1 MSAPQRVMLLASK
14 AELAP
19 ESRVWGTGG
28 WQMPEG
34 REGLDW
40 LTFARLLGWE
50 VEVVAASTA
59 PRALGESWPRCVI
72 VGCDPRSVS
81 EKWVRLLDDMLRR
94 VPVLVVA
101 RAASEGSRFAELAGT
116 YRAHGSGH
124 GRELTWTGP
133 GPRWS
138 TTLREDIDIHP
149 LENTEEVPVW
159 AHSDAGPAVVAKRH
173 GKGSIATVTFH
184 PSAARDADGSAGAF
198 LRHML
203 VNAPGT
209 PVAWLDFERTL
220 VLRMDDPGGAQ
231 NVHSKNWSYTK
242 LTESEWC
249 SITDDLER
257 RNARLSIGYT
267 SGWLDDGDADRGD
280 LRIKGTSVSRKPGL
294 VYPSPHVRYED
305 RHGHS
310 PGTVHDY
317 ESEFRGI
324 QALRRAGRGD
334 VELHGFTHMHPD
346 TEAWLA
352 AADRY
357 EATLW
362 YRELGAG
369 AEQVIRE
376 RQSAEHPLAVGVQY
390 LKRFFDIAPTTLI
403 APGDEWTNSTL
414 EYALDLGILLAD
426 SYYLAIK
433 HSDRFCWT
441 THVCS
446 PYLSEPS
453 RDWFNAGLPVVGYFH
468 DYELHHEGVGWMT
481 SWLDSWEREGC
492 ERFID
497 FRELAAA
504 CGQRFDLSLQNG
516 SLRLRVM
523 NKDGV
528 APPRP
533 IKIRIGGI
541 ETRPRSLTIDS
552 DEVESE
558 VGIQWGNDGLASV
571 EIPSAQKRSNR
582 GALRSP

>member
-1 MSAPQRVMLLASK
+1 MSAPRILLLASD
-14 AELAP
+14 AELVP

-28 WQMPEG
+28 WQMPEE

-50 VEVVAASTA
+50 VEVVAASTT
-59 PRALGESWPRCVI
+59 PPALGESFPRCVI

-81 EKWVRLLDDMLRR
+81 EMWVRSLDDMLRR
-94 VPVLVVA
+94 APVLVVA
-101 RAASEGSRFAELAGT
+101 RAAPEGSHFAELAGT
-116 YRAHGSGH
+116 YRAHGNGRS
-124 GRELTWTGP
+124 RELSWTGP

-138 TTLREDIDIHP
+138 QTLRDEIDIHP
-149 LENTEEVPVW
+149 LQSAGEVALW
-159 AHSDAGPAVVAKRH
+159 AHSDVGPAVVAKRH
-173 GKGSIATVTFH
+173 GKGNIATVSFH
-184 PSAARDADGSAGAF
+184 PSAARDVDGSAGAF

-231 NVHSKNWSYTK
+231 NVHSKNWSYAK
-242 LTESEWC
+242 LRESEWR
-249 SITDDLER
+249 SIANDLER
-257 RNARLSIGYT
+257 RNARISIGYT
-267 SGWLDDGDADRGD
+267 SGWVDDGDADRGD
-280 LRIKGTSVSRKPGL
+280 LRIKGAAVPRKPGL

-346 TEAWLA
+346 AESWSA

-362 YRELGAG
+362 YRELGAR

-376 RQSAEHPLAVGVQY
+376 RQPVEHPLALGVQY
-390 LKRFFDIAPTTLI
+390 LKRFFDTAPTTLI
-403 APGDEWTNSTL
+403 APGDEWTSSAL
-414 EYALDLGILLAD
+414 GHALDLGILLAD

-453 RDWFNAGLPVVGYFH
+453 PHWFNAGLPVVGYFH
-468 DYELHHEGVGWMT
+468 DYELHHEGVAWMT

-504 CGQRFDLSLQNG
+504 CAHRLDLYYESG

-523 NKDGV
+523 NKDCV

-533 IKIRIGGI
+533 VKIRLGGV
-541 ETRPRSLTIDS
+541 ETRPASLAVEQDG
-552 DEVESE
+552 VESE
-558 VGIQWGNDGLASV
+558 VGIQWDVDGRASV
-571 EIPSAQKRSNR
+571 EIPSATDHSNR
-582 GALRSP
+582 MSIRSP